1 MIAEPQAPCTSRNTH
16 TAVDL
21 DNKQFFIS
29 ISFSTVLAPPRS
41 RSPTCFTQHDTY
53 TQVGSIHTGLKVDR
67 LLWTKKLL
75 WIEYLDKN

>member
-1 MIAEPQAPCTSRNTH
+1 MIAEPQ
-16 TAVDL
+16 VDST
-21 DNKQFFIS
+21 QQ
-29 ISFSTVLAPPRS
+29 TVLHIYQLQHSPRS
-41 RSPTCFTQHDTY
+41 TTEPEPYMFYQHDTY